1 MTPSRNTRRY
11 TLGSVQSSPGRSFL
25 TSYQEVEPYTGNREL
40 RLSGHSTLCPVS
52 TQEQCT
58 VCHTFTSG
66 MHTVHTH
73 STHRSAHSVPDT
85 EVQLHNC
92 TYVHGQLGGS
102 GVEIC
107 TIMSKSAKGI
117 SNPFTKVQTVS
128 TVHKKM
134 AGQLTMVSDHWSVAF
149 IRSFHQFL
157 SRNPRQ
163 FSHYWSLE
171 G

>member
-1 MTPSRNTRRY
+1 MPHIHKCNA
-11 TLGSVQSSPGRSFL
+11 
-25 TSYQEVEPYTGNREL
+25 
-40 RLSGHSTLCPVS
+40 
-52 TQEQCT
+52 
-58 VCHTFTSG
+58 
-66 MHTVHTH
+66 H

-134 AGQLTMVSDHWSVAF
+134 AGQLTIGQLLLSGHSINSLTAGHLKDRERPATMRCFFMFSYKINLHF
-149 IRSFHQFL
+149 QFVHGQRL
-157 SRNPRQ
+157 
-163 FSHYWSLE
+163 F
-171 G
+171 

>member
-1 MTPSRNTRRY
+1 MH
-11 TLGSVQSSPGRSFL
+11 SVPHIHKC
-25 TSYQEVEPYTGNREL
+25 NA
-40 RLSGHSTLCPVS
+40 HSAHT
-52 TQEQCT
+52 QCT
-58 VCHTFTSG
+58 QKCTQCATHSQ
-66 MHTVHTH
+66 VHTH

-117 SNPFTKVQTVS
+117 SNPFSKVHTVS